1 MGTDIKSAIRPA
13 IVILL
18 LFTVITG
25 LIYPLA
31 ITVIAQ
37 LIFPNQANGSLVR
50 DGNRVIGSELIG
62 QNFARPEYFHP
73 RPSAA
78 GKGYDAS
85 ASSGSNL
92 GPTSKQLADNI
103 KSGVDQA
110 RADGVKGTLP
120 ADMVTA
126 SGSGL
131 DPDIS
136 PANAFAQVLRVAKTR
151 GMPEAQ
157 VRALVEHSIA
167 GPTLGFMGEAHV
179 NVLALNRQLDAL
191 GAKSTK

>member
-1 MGTDIKSAIRPA
+1 MGTDIKTALRPA

-18 LFTVITG
+18 AFTVITG
-25 LIYPLA
+25 IIYPLA
-31 ITVIAQ
+31 ITGIAQ
-37 LIFPNQANGSLVR
+37 LIFPHQANGSLIR
-50 DGNRVIGSELIG
+50 DGNRVVGSELIG
-62 QNFARPEYFHP
+62 QNIAKPEYFHP

-92 GPTSKQLADNI
+92 GPTSKQLADNV
-103 KSGVDQA
+103 KAGVAQT
-110 RADGVKGTLP
+110 RSDGVTGPVP

-136 PANAFAQVLRVAKTR
+136 PANAYAQTARVAKAR
-151 GMPEAQ
+151 GLPEAQ
-157 VRALVEHSIA
+157 VRQLVDRSVVPA
-167 GPTLGFMGEAHV
+167 TLGLLGEPHV
-179 NVLALNRQLDAL
+179 NVLALNRQLNAAS
-191 GAKSTK
+191 AKSVR

>member
-1 MGTDIKSAIRPA
+1 MITDIKTAIRPA

-31 ITVIAQ
+31 ITGIVQ
-37 LIFPNQANGSLVR
+37 VVFPHQANGSLIR
-50 DGNRVIGSELIG
+50 NGNRLVGSELIAQG
-62 QNFARPEYFHP
+62 FARPDYFHP

-103 KSGVDQA
+103 RLNVDQA
-110 RADGVKGTLP
+110 RAEGVAGPVP

-136 PANAFAQVLRVAKTR
+136 PANAFAQAPRVAKAR
-151 GMPEAQ
+151 GLPEAQ
-157 VRALVEHSIA
+157 VRQLIERSIV
-167 GPTLGFMGEAHV
+167 GPTLGFLGEAHV
-179 NVLALNRQLDAL
+179 NVLALNRQLDASS
-191 GAKSTK
+191 AKSVR

>member
-31 ITVIAQ
+31 ITGIAQ

>member
-1 MGTDIKSAIRPA
+1 MGTDIKTAIRPA

-31 ITVIAQ
+31 ITGIAQ
-37 LIFPNQANGSLVR
+37 VIFPWQANGSLIR
-50 DGNRVIGSELIG
+50 DGDHIVGSQLIG
-62 QNFARPEYFHP
+62 QNFAKPEYFHP

-78 GKGYDAS
+78 GDGYNA
-85 ASSGSNL
+85 AGSSGSNL
-92 GPTSKQLADNI
+92 GPTSKTLADNI
-103 KSGVDQA
+103 KERVAAAHS
-110 RADGVKGTLP
+110 DGVAGPVP

-136 PANAFAQVLRVAKTR
+136 PANALDQVPRVAKAR
-151 GMPEAQ
+151 GLPETA
-157 VRALVEHSIA
+157 VRQLVERSIV
-167 GPTLGFMGEAHV
+167 GPTAGLLGEPHV
-179 NVLALNRQLDAL
+179 NVLLLNRQLDRM
-191 GAKSTK
+191 GAHMNR

>member
-1 MGTDIKSAIRPA
+1 MGTDIKNAIRPA
-13 IVILL
+13 IVTLL
-18 LFTVITG
+18 LFTIITG

-31 ITVIAQ
+31 ITGIAQ
-37 LIFPNQANGSLVR
+37 MIFPHQANGSLVR
-50 DGNRVIGSELIG
+50 NGDRVIGSELIG
-62 QNFARPEYFHP
+62 QSFSRSEYFHP

-85 ASSGSNL
+85 ASSGSNQ
-92 GPTSKQLADNI
+92 GPTSKALADSI
-103 KSGVDQA
+103 KAGVDEA
-110 RADGVKGTLP
+110 RADGVKGPVP

-136 PANAFAQVLRVAKTR
+136 PANAFVQVPRVAKAR
-151 GMPEAQ
+151 GLPEGQ
-157 VRALVEHSIA
+157 VRSLVERLVK

-179 NVLALNRQLDAL
+179 NVLSLNRQLDAMS
-191 GAKSTK
+191 AKSAR